1 MTLTADFFKR
11 IFLIGGLHGHR
22 PLPLPCPHNGLK
34 KLSMLRLFCRS
45 KNYQS
50 HDLGLDPLL
59 QGDDEIK
66 EAVQEL
72 GSQIDL
78 MMITDYMD
86 ESMVLL
92 KVRGTSPVT

>member
-1 MTLTADFFKR
+1 M
-11 IFLIGGLHGHR
+11 
-22 PLPLPCPHNGLK
+22 
-34 KLSMLRLFCRS
+34 
-45 KNYQS
+45 NYQS

-92 KVRGTSPVT
+92 KVRRIFIMVQKKYKFFMLTVLRRSD